1 MKNLSV
7 KGETQNVYSEK
18 RDENAPKKKPFNKT
32 YDKKEEEPEIEL
44 DSDGFET
51 IGTKPVKK
59 TTYQKKDYE
68 HKPRRFDGE
77 KKDRKDR
84 NYTRR
89 PKEENKEEDT
99 PAAEQKPKKAI
110 EEKPVVVEVK
120 AKNLKDLFA

>member
-1 MKNLSV
+1 MKNVSS
-7 KGETQNVYSEK
+7 KGEQTQNVYSEK
-18 RDENAPKKKPFNKT
+18 RDENAPRKKPFNKT
-32 YDKKEEEPEIEL
+32 YEKKKEEEPEVEL

-59 TTYQKKDYE
+59 TTYKKDYE

-77 KKDRKDR
+77 KRDRKDR
-84 NYTRR
+84 KPREDK
-89 PKEENKEEDT
+89 KEEETNVVE
-99 PAAEQKPKKAI
+99 KPKKVAV